1 MSGRVERGV
10 NAQKRGE
17 NMNITI
23 QCFGAFRPF
32 GEQIS
37 LVVTEGDTVADM
49 RNLLMDKLKQID
61 ASFNKPELLD
71 SSRFATE
78 KEILLESTPLK
89 DGMCIAIIPPVSG
102 G

>member
-1 MSGRVERGV
+1 
-10 NAQKRGE
+10 
-17 NMNITI
+17 MNITI

-37 LVVTEGDTVADM
+37 LQIPKGNTVSDM
-49 RNLLMDKLKQID
+49 RAALLDRLKQID
-61 ASFNKPELLD
+61 ASFNKPGLLD

-78 KEILLESTPLK
+78 TEILQESTPLK
-89 DGMCIAIIPPVSG
+89 DGMSIAVIPPVSG

>member
-1 MSGRVERGV
+1 
-10 NAQKRGE
+10 
-17 NMNITI
+17 MNITI

-37 LVVTEGDTVADM
+37 FTVTEGALVSDM
-49 RNLLMDKLKQID
+49 RLALLDRLKQID
-61 ASFNKPELLD
+61 ASFDKPQLLE

-78 KEILLESTPLK
+78 TEILRESTPLT
-89 DGMCIAIIPPVSG
+89 DGMSLIILPPVSG

>member
-1 MSGRVERGV
+1 
-10 NAQKRGE
+10 
-17 NMNITI
+17 MNITI

-37 LVVTEGDTVADM
+37 LSMNEGTSISDM
-49 RNLLMDKLKQID
+49 RAALLNRLKQID
-61 ASFNKPELLD
+61 ASFDKPGLLD

-78 KEILLESTPLK
+78 TEILQESTLLQ
-89 DGMCIAIIPPVSG
+89 DGMSIAIIPPVSG